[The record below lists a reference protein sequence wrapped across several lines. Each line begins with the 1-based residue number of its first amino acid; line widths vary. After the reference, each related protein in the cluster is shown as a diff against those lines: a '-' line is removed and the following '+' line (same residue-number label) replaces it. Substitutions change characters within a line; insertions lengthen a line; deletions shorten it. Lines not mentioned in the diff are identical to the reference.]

1 MKKILLVTLLLLS
14 TGLVACSKES
24 DVQDDVK
31 PVITEVAGTQ
41 KVFVEGATAP
51 DWSTYISALDNVD
64 GDITITSAMINSGD
78 VDMDT
83 IGTFSVT
90 YIVSDAAGNNATKT
104 IQVTID
110 EYTEFT
116 IGESKFN
123 YQFDVEYEG
132 ELALPNLLEGNGY
145 VVNDDGYAETIYFSD
160 NTITF
165 GNADS
170 WTFVSNGYDKNIHN
184 FVIEAKVMA
193 ISNSVSNEAPR
204 FSIRID
210 YDWMLD
216 VHFNF
221 NNNSWTGIAVHNVT
235 GGSRYSDIAE
245 DGGLALDGS
254 LTLALNTEYVFKIII
269 VDSDVAGEDTLS
281 VYVDDI
287 KVMETNIPEI
297 DINSQHIMGASAG
310 SHIVVD
316 YFKCNLITVN

>member
-193 ISNSVSNEAPR
+193 ISNSVSSEAPR